1 MYLGA
6 DSIYAINLKRHK
18 ERFKSL
24 KEYQKHFDLDI
35 NIIEGIDNKDIVPL
49 TPKFI
54 KSHLAPKFFDPAGF
68 FSVGIVCCAL
78 SHRKAYKAFLDSGD
92 EVGLFLEDDALPT
105 KYIHEFDYKQIR
117 KELDSLDWGVCWYG
131 KWHYEQWV
139 GDQLTENLY
148 DHPPFVRHNTAAHA
162 YLLNKKSAQWYYDN
176 TEKIK
181 YAADVRLEVSPFNQV
196 SLSHS
201 VFLQKHTEWVLGNT
215 EIIHQNEWWHS
226 TMDDVKSK
234 IHPDGYRQYVLGTYS
249 KHLPIKSKTQKT
261 IFIKGKEVIGE
272 EYELYV

>member
-6 DSIYAINLKRHK
+6 DSIYAIHLKRHK

-35 NIIEGIDNKDIVPL
+35 NIIEGIDNKDVIPL
-49 TPKFI
+49 TPQFI
-54 KSHLAPKFFDPAGF
+54 KSHLSPKFFDPAGF
-68 FSVGIVCCAL
+68 FSVGIICCAL

-105 KYIHEFDYKQIR
+105 QFIHEYDFKQIR

-131 KWHYEQWV
+131 KWQYDQWI
-139 GDQLTENLY
+139 GDKLSENLY
-148 DHPPFVRHNTAAHA
+148 DHPPFQRHNTAAHA
-162 YLLNKKSAQWYYDN
+162 YLLNRKSAKWYYDN

-181 YAADVRLEVSPFNQV
+181 YAADVRLEVSPFNHI
-196 SLSHS
+196 SLPHS
-201 VFLQKHTEWVLGNT
+201 VFLQKHVEWVLGNKKV
-215 EIIHQNEWWHS
+215 IHQNEWWHS
-226 TMDDVKSK
+226 TMEDVKHK
-234 IHPDGYRQYVLGTYS
+234 IHMDGYRQYPLGSYS

-261 IFIKGKEVIGE
+261 IFVNGKEVIGE